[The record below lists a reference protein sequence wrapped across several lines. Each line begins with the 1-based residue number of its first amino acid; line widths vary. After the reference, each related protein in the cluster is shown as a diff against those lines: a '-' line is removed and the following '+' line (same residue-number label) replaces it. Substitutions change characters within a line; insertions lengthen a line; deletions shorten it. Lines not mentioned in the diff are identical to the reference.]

1 MSSNQ
6 ASLGTRVTAA
16 LCAALLIPS
25 NVVSSA
31 LPYPQAA
38 TTTTSSA
45 AKIPNDQLDS
55 LVAPIALYPDPLL
68 AQALAASTY
77 PLEIIQL
84 QQWMS
89 RHPDLKGEALA
100 AAVEKENWDP
110 AVQGLAGAA
119 RRRQTPGRRHQVDDR
134 PRQCLPRAA
143 ERCDGRRAAHAKEG
157 LRCGKPEDHRAA
169 EGHDPGCP
177 NQGSHRDPASQSAGD
192 LRPGLQPRRR
202 LRPSDL
208 SLSADLLPA
217 RGLLRRGCRDR
228 VRRRR
233 RDGRVLGRRLGL
245 RPAMGL
251 RQRPHQREQPVRE
264 PLQPLQQLQ
273 PVRTATGITIRR
285 IAAARRTRI
294 ATPRTA
300 MAARRG
306 AIPRRRDRRRP
317 GRIRARPRGHSLPT
331 GANRSGSAGANRAG
345 ASPAYAQRGR
355 EPRHGG
361 RGRRRPRRQSQHPE
375 QPG

>member
-1 MSSNQ
+1 M
-6 ASLGTRVTAA
+6 
-16 LCAALLIPS
+16 
-25 NVVSSA
+25 
-31 LPYPQAA
+31 
-38 TTTTSSA
+38 
-45 AKIPNDQLDS
+45 AK
-55 LVAPIALYPDPLL
+55 
-68 AQALAASTY
+68 
-77 PLEIIQL
+77 
-84 QQWMS
+84 
-89 RHPDLKGEALA
+89 HPDLKGEALA

-157 LRCGKPEDHRAA
+157 LRCGEPEDHRAA
-169 EGHDPGCP
+169 EGHDSGCP

-217 RGLLRRGCRDR
+217 RGLLRCGCRDR
-228 VRRRR
+228 VRRGR

-273 PVRTATGITIRR
+273 PVRRQLESQSAASRRRAVRGSQHREPLWRHGAGRFTGDATGDGPAESGRVCADTACHRRQSERERRCESCRRVARARAARARTAARRARAAATASAIAASRAARVPPTETATPSAAPR
-285 IAAARRTRI
+285 AAARAAAPPAAAASAGRP
-294 ATPRTA
+294 AW
-300 MAARRG
+300 ARRAHAPAAAG
-306 AIPRRRDRRRP
+306 DGGNRP
-317 GRIRARPRGHSLPT
+317 
-331 GANRSGSAGANRAG
+331 
-345 ASPAYAQRGR
+345 
-355 EPRHGG
+355 
-361 RGRRRPRRQSQHPE
+361 
-375 QPG
+375 